1 MVITSE
7 TPVREIA
14 VELPTAIPVLERY
27 SIDYCCG
34 GKHTLA
40 EACSRRDVHL
50 APVLAELERHQQRK
64 DLPESQW
71 KIASLKQL
79 MMHIVTHHHD
89 FARQQLDLLQELVTK
104 VERRHGNSHPE
115 IFQVSTALSAAR
127 AELMHHF
134 SCEEGVLFPHIG
146 QLETNEKLALPPVFS
161 SLDQPIARMMQEHD
175 HTGNELRLLR
185 EITNNYQ
192 PPVDA
197 CTTFRALYKTMEEL
211 EHDLHQHIHLEN
223 NILFPRAL
231 ALAKEQG

>member
-14 VELPTAIPVLERY
+14 VELPAAIPVLERFD
-27 SIDYCCG
+27 IDYCCG

-40 EACSRRDVHL
+40 EACSQHNVAL
-50 APVLAELERHQQRK
+50 APVLKELHQHQQRK

-71 KIASLKQL
+71 KDASLRQL
-79 MMHIVTHHHD
+79 IAHIVEHHHE
-89 FARQQLDLLQELVTK
+89 FERRQLNLLQELVTK
-104 VERRHGNSHPE
+104 VERRHGILHPE

-146 QLETNEKLALPPVFS
+146 QLEANERLAFPPVFS
-161 SLDQPIARMMQEHD
+161 SLEQPISRMMQDHD

-185 EITNNYQ
+185 RITNNYQ
-192 PPVDA
+192 PPEDA
-197 CTTFRALYKTMEEL
+197 CPTFRALYKTMEEL
-211 EHDLHQHIHLEN
+211 EYDLHRHIHLEN

-231 ALAKEQG
+231 ELAKE